1 MSDGSPG
8 ASPEPQ
14 RFENHYTQVNIM
26 FPASEVELPAADKY
40 NAFPPEAQKAILV
53 GFQREQGERH
63 AWLKNQ
69 QRNDHLLNLNAQR
82 NAFISQNLGTVCG
95 FTVIL
100 TMIILGAMLL
110 LHGVSAAGF
119 TMIVTAVGGVIGVAI
134 YGHRET
140 AKPAPK
146 KPAPKKQDK
155 LPDSQKSQAG

>member
-8 ASPEPQ
+8 KSPEPQ

-40 NAFPPEAQKAILV
+40 NAFPPEAQKAILA
-53 GFQREQGERH
+53 GFQREQIERH

-69 QRNDHLLNLNAQR
+69 QRNDHLLNINSQR
-82 NAFISQNLGTVCG
+82 NAFISQNLGTICG
-95 FTVIL
+95 FMVVL
-100 TMIILGAMLL
+100 SMLVLGAILL

-134 YGHRET
+134 YGHREAT
-140 AKPAPK
+140 KRPPK
-146 KPAPKKQDK
+146 KPPAKQQER
-155 LPDSQKSQAG
+155 LPESEKREGG